1 VADTYFN
8 RRNFVKMMGLGA
20 ASLVVPGCVGGTA
33 RPTATS
39 QPKKKPNLVFIL
51 IDDMGWM
58 DAGCY
63 GSKYYETP
71 NINKLAKQS
80 MLFTD
85 AYAANPL
92 CSPTR
97 ASILTGKYP
106 ARLKITTPAG
116 HLPKLPADRPLLAK
130 QAQPWQKTV
139 TPISRRYLPLEEYTI
154 AEALRKVGYKTGFV
168 GKWHLG
174 KDSIYWPD
182 NQGFDVNI
190 GGAGNPGP
198 PSYHSP
204 YRLNNLK
211 DGPTGEYITDRLTDE
226 ALKYIESNRKNPFL
240 LFLWHFAVH
249 GPWGHKEE
257 ITKRYLNKK
266 DPRSKQN
273 NPIMASML
281 KSIDESIGRVM
292 DKLDELKLR
301 DNTIVI
307 FFSDNGGNTHSRIG
321 PDELPPTNNYP
332 LRGGKATIYEGG
344 TREPLIIRWPGVV
357 EPGSRCS
364 EVISS
369 IDFYPTILE
378 MTGAKSKPGQTL
390 DGESIVPLLKQ
401 SGKLKRKAIF
411 CHFPH
416 NTPATGNIAST
427 YVRCGNWKLIRLYHD
442 GKAGNHRYELYNLA
456 EDISET
462 NNLTARYPQKVKQL
476 DALID
481 QHLKETGALVP
492 IPNPMYDPNAKPA
505 KRQPRTNKK
514 NRPQRRNTR

>member
-1 VADTYFN
+1 MKSNFIN
-8 RRNFVKMMGLGA
+8 RREFLKAIGFGA
-20 ASLVVPGCVGGTA
+20 AAVALPGCASVGEASGKGN
-33 RPTATS
+33 RPERR
-39 QPKKKPNLVFIL
+39 PNIVFIL

-63 GSKYYETP
+63 GSKYYKTP
-71 NINKLAKQS
+71 NIDKLAKEG

-106 ARLKITTPAG
+106 GRLKITTPAG
-116 HLPKLPADRPLLAK
+116 HLPKLAAEKPLLAK
-130 QAQPWQKTV
+130 QGPTGQQII
-139 TPISRRYLPLEEYTI
+139 TPMSRRYLPLQEHTI
-154 AEALRKVGYKTGFV
+154 AEALKEADYKTGFM

-182 NQGFDVNI
+182 NQGFEVNI

-211 DGPTGEYITDRLTDE
+211 DGPKGEYITDRLTDE
-226 ALKYIESNRKNPFL
+226 ALEYIETNRENPFL
-240 LFLWHFAVH
+240 LFLWHFGVH

-257 ITKRYLNKK
+257 ITKRYANKK
-266 DPRSKQN
+266 DPRGKQN

-281 KSIDESIGRVM
+281 ESIDESIGRVM
-292 DKLDELKLR
+292 DKLVELKLFEK
-301 DNTIVI
+301 TMVI
-307 FFSDNGGNTHSRIG
+307 FFSDIGGNTFSRIG
-321 PDELPPTNNYP
+321 PDELAPTNNYP

-344 TREPLIIRWPGVV
+344 TREPLIVRWPGVV
-357 EPGSRCS
+357 REGTRCS
-364 EVISS
+364 EVVSS
-369 IDFYPTILE
+369 IDFYPTMLE
-378 MTGAKSKPGQTL
+378 MSGAKPKPGQKL

-427 YVRCGNWKLIRLYHD
+427 YVRYGQWKLIKFYYKGED
-442 GKAGNHRYELYNLA
+442 GNHKYELYNLS
-456 EDISET
+456 EDIGET
-462 NNLTARYPQKVKQL
+462 NNLAGRYPEKVRQL
-476 DALID
+476 DELIEE
-481 QHLKETGALVP
+481 HLKETGALVP
-492 IPNPMYDPNAKPA
+492 ILNPRYDPNAKPP
-505 KRQPRTNKK
+505 KKQPRTNRKK
-514 NRPQRRNTR
+514 RPQRKNIG

>member
-1 VADTYFN
+1 MKSNFMN
-8 RRNFVKMMGLGA
+8 RRDFLKTIGLGA
-20 ASLVVPGCVGGTA
+20 AALSLPGCASAGEAMGKTN
-33 RPTATS
+33 RP
-39 QPKKKPNLVFIL
+39 KRRPNIVFIL

-58 DAGCY
+58 DVGCY
-63 GSKYYETP
+63 GSKYYKTP
-71 NINKLAKQS
+71 NIDKLATEG

-106 ARLKITTPAG
+106 GRLKITAPAG
-116 HLPKLPADRPLLAK
+116 HLPKLAAERPLLAK
-130 QAQPWQKTV
+130 QGPPWQKIV
-139 TPISRRYLPLEEYTI
+139 TPISRRYLPLREYTI
-154 AEALRKVGYKTGFV
+154 AEALKEADYKTGFI

-182 NQGFDVNI
+182 KQGFDVNI

-211 DGPTGEYITDRLTDE
+211 DGPKGEYITDRVTDE
-226 ALKYIESNRKNPFL
+226 ALEYIESNGKNRFL
-240 LFLWHFAVH
+240 LFLWHFGVH

-257 ITKRYLNKK
+257 ITNRYANKK
-266 DPRSKQN
+266 DPRGKQN

-281 KSIDESIGRVM
+281 ESIDDGVGRVM
-292 DKLDELKLR
+292 DKLNELKLFE
-301 DNTIVI
+301 DTIVI

-321 PDELPPTNNYP
+321 PDELAPTNNYP

-344 TREPLIIRWPGVV
+344 TREPLIVRWPGVV
-357 EPGSRCS
+357 KQGRRCS
-364 EVISS
+364 EVVSS

-378 MTGAKSKPGQTL
+378 MSGVKTKPGQKL

-427 YVRCGNWKLIRLYHD
+427 YVRYGEWKLIRFYHK
-442 GKAGNHRYELYNLA
+442 GKGGNHRYELYNLG

-462 NNLTARYPQKVKQL
+462 NNLAGRYPQKVKQL
-476 DALID
+476 DKLIEE
-481 QHLKETGALVP
+481 HLKETGALVP
-492 IPNPMYDPNAKPA
+492 ILNPRYDPNAKPA
-505 KRQPRTNKK
+505 KRPPRTNRKK
-514 NRPQRRNTR
+514 RGQRRNTR

>member
-1 VADTYFN
+1 MLGCGAVSLLMPAAASAG
-8 RRNFVKMMGLGA
+8 RRSKPNFVFF
-20 ASLVVPGCVGGTA
+20 LV
-33 RPTATS
+33 
-39 QPKKKPNLVFIL
+39 
-51 IDDMGWM
+51 DDMGWM

-71 NINKLAKQS
+71 NIDKLAGQG

-116 HLPKLPADRPLLAK
+116 HLPKLPADRPLLAA
-130 QAQPWQKTV
+130 QAQPWQKVV
-139 TPISRRYLPLEEYTI
+139 TPVSRRYLPLEENTI
-154 AEALRKVGYKTGFV
+154 AEALTEAGYKTGFI

-174 KDSIYWPD
+174 KDSIYWPEH
-182 NQGFDVNI
+182 QGFDVNV

-226 ALKYIESNRKNPFL
+226 ALRYIESSRKNPFM
-240 LFLWHFAVH
+240 LFLWHFGVH

-266 DPRSKQN
+266 DPRGKQN

-281 KSIDESIGRVM
+281 ESIDQSLGRVM
-292 DKLDELKLR
+292 DRLDKLGLS
-301 DNTIVI
+301 DNTIVV

-321 PDELPPTNNYP
+321 PDELPATNNYP

-344 TREPLIIRWPGVV
+344 TREPLIVRWPGVV
-357 EPGSRCS
+357 RPGSRCS
-364 EVISS
+364 EVLSS
-369 IDFYPTILE
+369 IDFYPTMLE
-378 MTGAKSKPGQTL
+378 ITGAKAREGQVL
-390 DGESIVPLLKQ
+390 DGRSILPLLKQ
-401 SGKLKRKAIF
+401 SGKLKRRAIF

-427 YVRCGNWKLIRLYHD
+427 YVRCGDFKLIRFYHD
-442 GKAGNHRYELYNLA
+442 GQDRNHRYELYNLA

-462 NNLTARYPQKVKQL
+462 NNLAAKYPEMVRQL

-481 QHLKETGALVP
+481 EHLKETGALVP
-492 IPNPMYDPNAKPA
+492 IPNPRYDPAAKPVKQQAGKKSRQQKRKA
-505 KRQPRTNKK
+505 K
-514 NRPQRRNTR
+514 